1 MASPPNI
8 TSMASLTAEVAASL
22 WRCIKARAEEI
33 MGRLVKVMA
42 PTASAAVGVGG
53 STIRIEV
60 DDRALV
66 GVTPR
71 QVPRRGQWGYSGE
84 EVASFNSAYTFK
96 SQMLVLAA
104 PYGRCHH
111 AHRKR
116 PDRLGWK
123 GPLGAR
129 KAHARAYPEKPCLS
143 RVFSSFCGSY

>member
-96 SQMLVLAA
+96 CSCWRRLMGGATMHTESGRTGSGGGDHWGRARLMRVHTPRNLA
-104 PYGRCHH
+104 C
-111 AHRKR
+111 
-116 PDRLGWK
+116 
-123 GPLGAR
+123 
-129 KAHARAYPEKPCLS
+129 
-143 RVFSSFCGSY
+143 RVFFSSFCGSY